1 MLRLGRRGPERP
13 LRQHGREERSQRPR
27 TPQQEEEAGGG
38 GAEEGSGPQRCSV
51 SPARAT
57 RSSAGIQPR
66 PSPKRPVQ
74 PAGFVSGGFM
84 RK

>member
-1 MLRLGRRGPERP
+1 MTLRLGRRGPERP
-13 LRQHGREERSQRPR
+13 LRQRGREERSQRLR

-51 SPARAT
+51 SPAHAA

-66 PSPKRPVQ
+66 PAQ